1 METFELKKEQAKLTG
16 KIVLRD
22 GFEKV
27 KTIAGAECI
36 AVGNKVMA
44 SIVVCEFHSSKVLE
58 YQTYLLSD
66 PLPYHPEYVAYREM
80 PALVEAYNKLE
91 QEPDV
96 ILVSGAGI
104 NHPRKIG
111 IASHLGL
118 ILNKS
123 TIGVMDKLELGRVEH
138 GKIMIGLDLA
148 GFEIKTREHANPIYV
163 SPGHLITPGSALK
176 LVSKSIV
183 YPHKMPEPLHL
194 AHKFGKKNKE
204 KV

>member
-1 METFELKKEQAKLTG
+1 MEIFELKKEQTKLAG
-16 KIVLRD
+16 RIILRD
-22 GFEKV
+22 GFDKV
-27 KTIAGAECI
+27 RIIAGAECI
-36 AVGNKVMA
+36 AVGNKILA
-44 SIVVCEFHSSKVLE
+44 SVVVCEFPSFKVLE
-58 YQTYLLSD
+58 HQTYLLSD

-80 PALVEAYNKLE
+80 PALVEAYNKIEL
-91 QEPDV
+91 EPDV
-96 ILVSGAGI
+96 ILVSGSGI

-123 TIGVMDKLELGRVEH
+123 TIGITDKLELGRVEH

-163 SPGHLITPGSALK
+163 SPGHLITPGAALE

-194 AHKFGKKNKE
+194 AHKLGKKKSKE
-204 KV
+204 